1 MWGLEAAPAS
11 LAMISIKGART
22 FAAAKTAATATAVL
36 AGGVEDIIWTDDL
49 VQKITGFSVLA
60 ARRQVEVSAGLRAV
74 LVVAL
79 AHGGAVL
86 VLLPSAAIGLH
97 ALRHAWHA
105 REIVKP
111 CAGSLHAAAL
121 HASLKMERGAHDETG
136 HVWAGHISP
145 PPPCPLTHAPCNAR
159 DRTVYRTV

>member
-60 ARRQVEVSAGLRAV
+60 AGRQVEVSAGLRAV

-121 HASLKMERGAHDETG
+121 HASLKTERGAHDETG
-136 HVWAGHISP
+136 HAWAGHISP
-145 PPPCPLTHAPCNAR
+145 PPPLPINAR
-159 DRTVYRTV
+159 TMQRTRRATPRTM